1 MSASVQLSAAAIVLG
16 ARRTDRLETLEF
28 GNKTNVLINAG
39 AGTDTIS
46 LANTTAGNRCG
57 ENTMRLRP
65 PLRVSVTRHE
75 EKEQKLQEFIYQ
87 HLSSASAGGGIAPY
101 RSDRKSVV

>member
-1 MSASVQLSAAAIVLG
+1 MSSCPRAF
-16 ARRTDRLETLEF
+16 RTPRQ
-28 GNKTNVLINAG
+28 
-39 AGTDTIS
+39 
-46 LANTTAGNRCG
+46 R

-87 HLSSASAGGGIAPY
+87 HLSSAS
-101 RSDRKSVV
+101 RSAATPATPPIC